1 MSVVRLHCTHCGT
14 DFIDARPELR
24 SDDIV
29 MCPSCHVAA
38 ALDAFGDDADRGPS
52 LRDGALDR
60 G

>member
-14 DFIDARPELR
+14 DFVDARPELR

-29 MCPSCHVAA
+29 MCPACHVAA
-38 ALDAFGDDADRGPS
+38 ALDAFDGDDRAPS
-52 LRDGALDR
+52 LRDGPLDR